1 MPLNIYYSSLILPS
15 LLLCF
20 PLLACL
26 SILLTVNRGFP
37 GGASGENPAVQ
48 CRRLR
53 DKFDPWVRKIPW
65 RREGQPSPVSLPG
78 ESHGQRSLAGFKR
91 SIGLQR
97 SQRHDWSELAHMY
110 YKWIFNVKILS
121 VKKYYFNLMEYI
133 YIRLKTI
140 DSRAMKYPQKN
151 LARRPRQWPSL
162 KKSHF
167 ISPETISIT
176 MGSLN
181 SLLKNFPRRFLP
193 RTLEKG
199 SLQ

>member
-1 MPLNIYYSSLILPS
+1 MSSFYHSRAASKKCPRDSLQYPSQCPVGGSQNSTFLMPLNVYYSSLILPS

-20 PLLACL
+20 PLLASL

-97 SQRHDWSELAHMY
+97 SQRHD
-110 YKWIFNVKILS
+110 
-121 VKKYYFNLMEYI
+121 
-133 YIRLKTI
+133 
-140 DSRAMKYPQKN
+140 
-151 LARRPRQWPSL
+151 
-162 KKSHF
+162 
-167 ISPETISIT
+167 
-176 MGSLN
+176 
-181 SLLKNFPRRFLP
+181 
-193 RTLEKG
+193 
-199 SLQ
+199 